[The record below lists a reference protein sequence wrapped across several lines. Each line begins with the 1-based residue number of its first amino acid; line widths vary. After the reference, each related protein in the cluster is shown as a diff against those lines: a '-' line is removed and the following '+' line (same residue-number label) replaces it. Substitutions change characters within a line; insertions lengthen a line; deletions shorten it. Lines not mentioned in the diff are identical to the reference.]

1 MTRNKT
7 RRKTGRIEYKDGSR
21 GLAARIIYDAVKD
34 MRDTRVQSK
43 EELRQGRKMAHRGY
57 AIDRLHATVWL
68 GSKDARMWF
77 DHVNMD
83 QRTAL
88 QIAGWVQRNVE
99 SWRLGSTH
107 LGPVVTSDV
116 VASKPP
122 ENPHESSTVT
132 GVTGVV
138 GRKTRA

>member
-57 AIDRLHATVWL
+57 AMDRLHATVWL

-88 QIAGWVQRNVE
+88 QIVGWAEHAKELLER
-99 SWRLGSTH
+99 RM
-107 LGPVVTSDV
+107 GPEKRRVLEIGIDALSPSCD
-116 VASKPP
+116 
-122 ENPHESSTVT
+122 E
-132 GVTGVV
+132 
-138 GRKTRA
+138 